1 MKSKLMLFVL
11 VMFVATNAAAETIL
25 LGDVP
30 FIAQSPPGDWQ
41 QNKNCG
47 PAAALMIA
55 GYYGEFQP
63 ALEDLENELDWLY
76 DGDYISPQINAEY
89 YDGNVTTTLILK
101 NLLENY
107 FGLEPV
113 IKKNAADW
121 PLVQTQLKKGNPV
134 IVGVNIQMNPNKLGH
149 FMVVVGYDDDEI
161 IVNDSGLAQGALKK
175 YDLEKFFSSWQTSNN
190 SVVYVDAN
198 NATWHPDGTLI
209 KTASQSETYILLGGE
224 KHWIVDEKTFKAHNF
239 DWQKVIV
246 VSDEEMNCY
255 AEGIKIDWQPYR
267 EAFKVKDKYYLME
280 KSSINSSGCA
290 VYEFGSEF
298 SYVSWQLIAP
308 LQELSALN
316 ADQKYFSKCNSGG
329 LLYVRDGT
337 IVQPEFPVIGY
348 NDGAKFVAS
357 GNGAL
362 LPFDGDETFTA
373 LGYDKLAVMVMK
385 ENNGKSS
392 YYGFGEIIN
401 TESTQQCVKNGFVIA
416 GGGNNTI
423 PEEAVECPGLDCEE
437 PLVEDPVEEEPPT
450 TLPPAET
457 PDAVGAEVINTVG
470 NDSID
475 TLPSEETP
483 DVYESKAPIDAPFDA
498 TSADVNSAFV
508 ATSVKDAALVEQ
520 VNTEKETGQPLPAEE
535 KLPGTTSSETTIPD
549 QPDAD
554 DEIVCTVTC
563 PTEMTAF
570 IWFGEMGEASGQAA
584 TMSSTVEE
592 VCLRGQPWI
601 DFDCACNKPWLWSC
615 FDPSVA
621 LVECNQKFQKVIP
634 GVIDPQGEGEVWF
647 TDFTCYQEE

>member
-1 MKSKLMLFVL
+1 MKSKLMLFAL
-11 VMFVATNAAAETIL
+11 VMLISAKAMAETVL
-25 LGDVP
+25 LGNVP

-47 PAAALMIA
+47 PAAALMLG
-55 GYYGEFQP
+55 GYYGNFEP
-63 ALEDLENELDWLY
+63 AVEDLKNELDWLY
-76 DGDYISPQINAEY
+76 SNGYINPQTNAEY
-89 YDGNVTTTLILK
+89 YDGNVTTTNILK
-101 NLLENY
+101 SLLENY
-107 FGLEPV
+107 FTLDLV
-113 IKKNAADW
+113 VKKSGVDW
-121 PLVQTQLKKGNPV
+121 PFVQAQIKKGNPV

-198 NATWHPDGTLI
+198 NVTWHPDGTLI
-209 KTASQSETYILLGGE
+209 KTADKPEIYILLGGE

-239 DWQKVIV
+239 DWQKVIT
-246 VSDEEMNCY
+246 VSDDEMNCY
-255 AEGIKIDWQPYR
+255 ADSDKIDWQPYR

-280 KSSINSSGCA
+280 KSSATSIGCA

-298 SYVSWQLIAP
+298 SYASWQLTAP
-308 LQELSALN
+308 LQELTAIN

-337 IVQPEFPVIGY
+337 VVHPEFFVIGY
-348 NDGAKFVAS
+348 NTDAKFVAT

-362 LPFDGDETFTA
+362 LPFDSDETFTA
-373 LGYDKLAVMVMK
+373 LGYDKMTAMFMK
-385 ENNGKSS
+385 ENDEKGS
-392 YYGFGEIIN
+392 YYGFGKIIN
-401 TESTQQCVKNGFVIA
+401 AESTQQCVKNGFVIA
-416 GGGNNTI
+416 GLPAQAGGNNDAV

-437 PLVEDPVEEEPPT
+437 PAAEDPIEEELPAILSPT
-450 TLPPAET
+450 ET
-457 PDAVGAEVINTVG
+457 PDAVGAPFDATQGDIEKG
-470 NDSID
+470 KKL
-475 TLPSEETP
+475 LPFEETP
-483 DVYESKAPIDAPFDA
+483 DVYESNEPIDAGSDDSGSND
-498 TSADVNSAFV
+498 T
-508 ATSVKDAALVEQ
+508 TLI
-520 VNTEKETGQPLPAEE
+520 EKETGQPLPPKEE
-535 KLPGTTSSETTIPD
+535 LPETISSETTIPD

-563 PTEMTAF
+563 PIEMTAF
-570 IWFGEMGEASGQAA
+570 IWFGEMGEVSGQTA

-592 VCLRGQPWI
+592 ICLRGQPWI